1 MNKRKILS
9 IVRRIK
15 RIDILDGKR
24 RAERVARR
32 LLILLMAIC
41 ILVLF
46 LFLIHKEEVVC
57 ETEIKEVKETVS
69 IPEEIDNVAEVKI
82 EQDKVKEYINSYGG
96 RINDEYLASLRK
108 YCDEETLKL
117 VVAISVAETG
127 MGKATDNYSN
137 FYGYFH
143 RGNRSYDPS
152 YDEMSMVICRGI
164 SKHYS
169 DVATNR
175 DKAIKYVGNDNVDM
189 WIKNVNKA
197 LSKMQ

>member
-1 MNKRKILS
+1 MNKRKVLS
-9 IVRRIK
+9 IVRKIK

-57 ETEIKEVKETVS
+57 ETEVKEVKETVY

-137 FYGYFH
+137 FYGYFY

-152 YDEMSMVICRGI
+152 YDEMSMVICNGI
-164 SKHYS
+164 GKYYM
-169 DVATNR
+169 DV
-175 DKAIKYVGNDNVDM
+175 NVNVERANTYTGGDHTTTWM
-189 WIKNVNKA
+189 ANVNKA
-197 LSKMQ
+197 LSNM

>member
-57 ETEIKEVKETVS
+57 ETEVKEVKETVS
-69 IPEEIDNVAEVKI
+69 IPEEIDNVVEVKI

-117 VVAISVAETG
+117 VVAISVAETN
-127 MGKATDNYSN
+127 MGNSTLRHSN
-137 FYGYFH
+137 FYGYFYG
-143 RGNRSYDPS
+143 GNRNYDPD
-152 YDEMSMVICRGI
+152 YTEMSEVICRGI
-164 SKHYS
+164 SKYYF
-169 DVATNR
+169 DVASNR
-175 DKAIKYVGNDNVDM
+175 AKAVRYTGGDNVDM
-189 WIKNVNKA
+189 WIANVNKA
-197 LSKMQ
+197 LSNM

>member
-57 ETEIKEVKETVS
+57 ETEIKEVRETIS
-69 IPEEIDNVAEVKI
+69 IPEEIDNVVEVKI

-137 FYGYFH
+137 FYGYFY

-152 YDEMSMVICRGI
+152 YDEMSMVICNGI
-164 SKHYS
+164 GKYYM
-169 DVATNR
+169 DVNVNVA
-175 DKAIKYVGNDNVDM
+175 KANTYTGGDHTTTWM
-189 WIKNVNKA
+189 ANVNKA
-197 LSKMQ
+197 LSNM